1 MQGIKRLEQL
11 WPYLIEKYLV
21 WVDEQ
26 RALLIPKARSLSE
39 EEKSRLREYYED
51 RILSLV
57 HVAIVDRIENPQFYN
72 ELTKSGVP
80 VPLDLSQAIGLALVD
95 CILLHKQLCAY
106 PESLISTIF
115 HELVHIVQMDILGIR
130 KHIEL
135 YSDSLMKN
143 NLQYHSVFFEEQAYR
158 LSAKFDRREPSFS
171 VRDAVRQELEHARL
185 I

>member
-1 MQGIKRLEQL
+1 MKGIKQLEQL
-11 WPYLIEKYLV
+11 RPYLIEKYLI

-26 RALLIPKARSLSE
+26 RALLIPKARSLSK
-39 EEKSRLREYYED
+39 EEKSRFGEYYED
-51 RILSLV
+51 RILSSV
-57 HVAIVDRIENPQFYN
+57 HVVTVDRIENPQFYN
-72 ELTKSGVP
+72 ELTESGVP

-115 HELVHIVQMDILGIR
+115 HELVHVVQIDILGIR

-135 YSDSLMKN
+135 YADSLMQN
-143 NLQYHSVFFEEQAYR
+143 NLQYHSVFLEEQAYR
-158 LSAKFDRREPSFS
+158 LSAKFDRREPPFS
-171 VRDAVRQELEHARL
+171 VLDAVRRELEHARQ